1 MSSFDSYLK
10 GGIVLSLNKVS
21 YYIAGRAILDDIT
34 VQISTNQR
42 VGLVGRN
49 GSGKSTLFNLML
61 GKLSTDKGEVE
72 CSKNM
77 KILTIKQEMPRG
89 DLTPLEFLLEQD
101 EERLALM
108 TELETCVDPDRM
120 GDIYERL
127 IQIDAYTAE
136 SRAAI
141 VLKGL
146 GFDDEAQNRPLQT
159 FSGGFRMR
167 VALAAALF
175 QEPDLLLLDEPTNHL
190 DFETTQWLQNFLS
203 KYSKSFVLI
212 SHERDFLNATV
223 NTVLHLKQGKVQR
236 YAGNFDAFLS
246 AYEMQQ
252 ANIAAYNEK
261 VAQHRAHMQSF
272 VDRFKAQASKAR
284 QAQSRMKALEK
295 LHFIPVAADDPTI
308 AFNFPAP
315 ESLSPPLLSF
325 EKVSLGYDDKV
336 ILKNLTAS
344 LSPDERIGLVGS
356 NGNGKSTL
364 AKFLAG
370 ELKEFSGHIHK
381 NNKMKIAFYRQDHFE
396 HMELNRTAYN
406 LIADMLPHG
415 NQTIIR
421 GHLGRFGFVKDKADQ
436 LVSQMS
442 GVERARLLFACLTA
456 QQPNLLILDEPTNHL
471 DMEMRESLIEA
482 LNDYTGAVILITH
495 DRHLLQ
501 HVADRLWIVKDG
513 TMQGFDGDLIDY
525 TKSLAA

>member
-1 MSSFDSYLK
+1 M
-10 GGIVLSLNKVS
+10 LNLNRIS
-21 YYIAGRAILDDIT
+21 YYIAGRSILEDVSLQIT
-34 VQISTNQR
+34 GNQR
-42 VGLVGRN
+42 IGLVGRN
-49 GSGKSTLFNLML
+49 GSGKSTLFNVIHGNLIV
-61 GKLSTDKGEVE
+61 DKGDVE
-72 CSKNM
+72 IAKHT
-77 KILTIKQEMPRG
+77 KILSIKQEMPRG

-101 EERLALM
+101 EERLALLN
-108 TELETCVDPDRM
+108 ELDRCEDANRM

-146 GFDDEAQNRPLQT
+146 GFSDEEQNRPLHT

-190 DFETTQWLQNFLS
+190 DFETTQWLQNFLT
-203 KYSKSFVLI
+203 KYPKSFVLI

-223 NTVLHLKQGKVQR
+223 NNIVHLQNGKATR
-236 YAGNFDAFLS
+236 YTGNFDTFLS
-246 AYEMQQ
+246 IYEMQQ
-252 ANIAAYNEK
+252 ANIASYNARMEEHK
-261 VAQHRAHMQSF
+261 AHMKAF
-272 VDRFKAQASKAR
+272 IDRFKAKASKAR

-295 LHFIPVAADDPTI
+295 LKLIPVDKTDPTI

-315 ESLSPPLLSF
+315 EPISPPMLSF
-325 EKVSLGYDDKV
+325 ENVTLGYDDRV

-364 AKFLAG
+364 AKFLAN
-370 ELKEFSGHIHK
+370 ELAAFSGEVRRH
-381 NNKMKIAFYRQDHFE
+381 NKMKIAFYRQDQFE
-396 HMELNRTAYN
+396 SLETNRTAFHVV
-406 LIADMLPHG
+406 ADSMPKA
-415 NQTIIR
+415 NQTQVR
-421 GHLGRFGFVKDKADQ
+421 SHLGRFGFPKDKADQ
-436 LVSQMS
+436 LVKQLS
-442 GVERARLLFACLTA
+442 GGERARLLFACLTA
-456 QQPNLLILDEPTNHL
+456 EQPNLLILDEPTNHL

-482 LNDYTGAVILITH
+482 LNDYSGAVILITH

-501 HVADRLWIVKDG
+501 HVADRLWIVKNN
-513 TMQGFDGDLIDY
+513 TIRQFDGDLNEY
-525 TKSLAA
+525 TKSLEM